1 MSKKMLIF
9 AVGGGYD
16 IVSVHLMAEIVKK
29 HNPEYTIELA
39 GLQNPKFQHFFL
51 ENGTGI
57 EHNEVVCIS
66 DEVTAIRYYRVH
78 DYFEPMENRTYEE
91 YVCSGEQKEW
101 VDDRISKISPYKMYS
116 VSALG
121 DMEVVL
127 DFLAQYEAV
136 LFCDVGGDV
145 LYAGE
150 RNKEVKTPYMDA
162 YSMILLRKLRRK
174 NPHGIIKL
182 FVIAPGAD
190 MELSEEHLL
199 ENINRVKI
207 EEASIKIDADMF
219 NKVYKMY
226 LEVAVG
232 KSGKTLRRM
241 NDVINGYNQ
250 YDLGN
255 YRKYIPYI
263 QEVSVDK
270 VIEMN
275 PLSNANSFDEILNLF
290 CEINNL

>member
-1 MSKKMLIF
+1 MLIF

-16 IVSVHLMAEIVKK
+16 IVSVHLMAEIVNN
-29 HNPEYTIELA
+29 HNPEYIVELA

-51 ENGTGI
+51 KNGTRI

-66 DEVTAIRYYRVH
+66 DEVTAIRYYRAH

-101 VDDRISKISPYKMYS
+101 VDDRISKITPYKMYS

-121 DMEVVL
+121 NMEVVL
-127 DFLAQYEAV
+127 DFLAQYETV

-150 RNKEVKTPYMDA
+150 ENKEVKTPYMDA
-162 YSMILLRKLRRK
+162 YSMMLLRKLQRRK
-174 NPHGIIKL
+174 PHGTIKL

-207 EEASIKIDADMF
+207 EGASMKIDADMF

-275 PLSNANSFDEILNLF
+275 PLSKANSFDEILNLF
-290 CEINNL
+290 CEINKL